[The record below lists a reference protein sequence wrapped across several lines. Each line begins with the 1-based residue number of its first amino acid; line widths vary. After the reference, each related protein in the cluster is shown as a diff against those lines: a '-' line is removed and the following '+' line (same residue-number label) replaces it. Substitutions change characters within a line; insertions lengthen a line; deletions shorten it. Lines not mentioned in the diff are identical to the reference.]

1 MIALKKLPDAIS
13 AAVAIEKRF
22 IFSDLT
28 ISLFATKVLVEWEIL
43 LSLNSLTWIY
53 SICSDIPV
61 PIFSE
66 VLHLLP
72 TILNIYLLVRL
83 NSYLCDRK
91 SKNIYAMTT

>member
-1 MIALKKLPDAIS
+1 MGNT
-13 AAVAIEKRF
+13 AVPEQ
-22 IFSDLT
+22 SDLD
-28 ISLFATKVLVEWEIL
+28 L
-43 LSLNSLTWIY
+43 Y
-53 SICSDIPV
+53 SVCSDIPV

-91 SKNIYAMTT
+91 SKNIYAMTIGYIAMN

>member
-1 MIALKKLPDAIS
+1 M
-13 AAVAIEKRF
+13 
-22 IFSDLT
+22 
-28 ISLFATKVLVEWEIL
+28 
-43 LSLNSLTWIY
+43 SLNSLTSVY

-83 NSYLCDRK
+83 NSYRCNI
-91 SKNIYAMTT
+91 NIYAMTIGYNEMNQTKRDRKSWKDIKIQVYAK